1 MWLRE
6 KKKKLRILIGFH
18 SANKIDYNRVGRK
31 ETKSKNIYR
40 ASQNSDRVT
49 AVRVLTLS
57 GSHSPPHL
65 PRTPSNTVLISAP
78 AMGAAQD
85 LIWAVSPVSTATRAI
100 VFSFVGALNGLLYI
114 PHTESA

>member
-49 AVRVLTLS
+49 AVRVLSLA
-57 GSHSPPHL
+57 GSRSPPHL
-65 PRTPSNTVLISAP
+65 PRMPSHTVLISGP
-78 AMGAAQD
+78 AVGAAQI
-85 LIWAVSPVSTATRAI
+85 LT
-100 VFSFVGALNGLLYI
+100 
-114 PHTESA
+114 